1 MINKSKIFLFVLFI
15 FLIVTVGA
23 VSATN
28 DAVEM
33 STVGLNDDCVDVNV
47 YNNINASQIQSSD
60 VSSNSD
66 ALKSVVN
73 NNESSFGENLSGVKK
88 LVIKDFN
95 ELKEISGLSKMTE
108 ITDLQITH
116 TQFSDLIQLILLF

>member
-1 MINKSKIFLFVLFI
+1 MLFI
-15 FLIVTVGA
+15 FLILSVGA

-73 NNESSFGENLSGVKK
+73 NNESSFGENLSGNVF
-88 LVIKDFN
+88 VN
-95 ELKEISGLSKMTE
+95 S
-108 ITDLQITH
+108 TDSIVDEDE
-116 TQFSDLIQLILLF
+116 FFLI